1 MTSIQTTSMMFD
13 PVRITRLHLQTSQA
27 VEALGRISASDPS
40 ADHAIACCRQMSLTL
55 NEMWLPM
62 LREVME
68 LHSFSHYETVLRTD
82 AQPSYSHY
90 SDRFGS
96 RSAGRV
102 RAIEMRRERARRA
115 AEISCIAPWLASRG
129 IRQSLGHLTT
139 WTWADFN
146 DALAQLKKA
155 VSERQDPK
163 PHVQRL
169 MQYQRAITSDVLS
182 DSQAALREQGSRESE
197 HSEVSTALKGLVEN
211 LPWMIGLTTP
221 TWVERSLAPEQ
232 FEELRYT
239 SGENFAIVLNLY
251 LLEVDENEPASK
263 LLIGVAT
270 NPVLLALLEPH
281 LHLLDNKSIAL
292 LATTVLDYD
301 SPVLSPRHLN
311 TPHGVN
317 AASAPILREILNRE
331 GGHGALS
338 ASPAA
343 TSALIGTWL
352 APTPGCAAAIRAALD
367 AGSARLQSGHSAEH
381 IERERK
387 VERLELL
394 ATFSDIL
401 GNQKLKPSVSRY
413 LALTF
418 APILNDLAPH
428 LDREHLVVTPRS
440 ADPSDLSTVLLG
452 PRSRVAAAFGRIMND
467 EYSQLILGVAAGQI
481 VSERPDSAAQYLL
494 STDRDIDAVRY
505 IQAQLTLGQQALN
518 FLADSRDAQ
527 NEHLTFEHGM
537 SVARTKNV
545 INLLT
550 IPVSFGPIHLNAVSN
565 LAAPALLSALGMD
578 TPPKV
583 PSFGLDSDL
592 AILHTAT
599 ALRVP
604 IDYPELRERLGVDD
618 VPTKVWK
625 EFADLLERLEESST
639 PEMRTVVMSQI
650 TAHAQNDP
658 SIHGYINAMRIGSG
672 AL

>member
-1 MTSIQTTSMMFD
+1 MTSAHPSSMMFD
-13 PVRITRLHLQTSQA
+13 PVRITRLHLRTSEA
-27 VEALGRISASDPS
+27 VEALLRIDTPDPA
-40 ADHAIACCRQMSLTL
+40 ADHAIACCRRMSLTL
-55 NEMWLPM
+55 SEMWLPM
-62 LREVME
+62 LRDVMD

-82 AQPSYSHY
+82 ATPTYSHH

-129 IRQSLGHLTT
+129 IRQSRGHLTT

-155 VSERQDPK
+155 INERQDPK

-182 DSQAALREQGSRESE
+182 DPQAALQEQGSRENAY
-197 HSEVSTALKGLVEN
+197 SEVSTALKHLVES
-211 LPWMIGLTTP
+211 LPSMIGLTTP
-221 TWVERSLAPEQ
+221 TWVTPSFTPEQ

-301 SPVLSPRHLN
+301 SPVLSPKHLN

-317 AASAPILREILNRE
+317 AAAAPILREILNRE
-331 GGHGALS
+331 GGHGALA

-343 TSALIGTWL
+343 TAVFIGKWL
-352 APTPGCAAAIRAALD
+352 PPEPGCAAAMRAALD
-367 AGSARLQSGHSAEH
+367 AGSARMKAGHSDARTEM
-381 IERERK
+381 ERK
-387 VERLELL
+387 VERFQFL
-394 ATFSDIL
+394 ATFSETV
-401 GNQKLKPSVSRY
+401 GSQKLEPSVMRY

-418 APILNDLAPH
+418 APILNDLAPY
-428 LDREHLVVTPRS
+428 LDREHLVVTVS
-440 ADPSDLSTVLLG
+440 SDDLSD
-452 PRSRVAAAFGRIMND
+452 SRTIIIGLRQDVAAALGRIMTD
-467 EYSQLILGVAAGQI
+467 AASQLILGIAAGQI
-481 VSERPDSAAQYLL
+481 VSERPDTAARNLL
-494 STDRDIDAVRY
+494 STNRDIDAIRY
-505 IQAQLTLGQQALN
+505 IQAELSLGQQVLN
-518 FLADSRDAQ
+518 FLADSREAE
-527 NEHLTFEHGM
+527 NKHLSFEHGI
-537 SVARTKNV
+537 SLARKKNV

-550 IPVSFGPIHLNAVSN
+550 IPVSFGPLHLNSLSN
-565 LAAPALLSALGMD
+565 IAAPALLSALGAGEQ
-578 TPPKV
+578 PEV

-599 ALRVP
+599 ALWIP

-618 VPTKVWK
+618 VPEKAWR
-625 EFADLLERLEESST
+625 ELEELLERLDESST
-639 PEMRTVVMSQI
+639 PEMRTVAMSQI
-650 TAHAQNDP
+650 TAHVHNDP
-658 SIHGYINAMRIGSG
+658 SLHGYINAMRIGSG